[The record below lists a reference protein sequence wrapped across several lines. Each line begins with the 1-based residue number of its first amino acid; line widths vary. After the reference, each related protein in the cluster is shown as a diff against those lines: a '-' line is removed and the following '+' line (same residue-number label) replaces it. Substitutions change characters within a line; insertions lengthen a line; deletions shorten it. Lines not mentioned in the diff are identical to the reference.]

1 MYNVAVVNAKCQRC
15 GRDDRL
21 ERVTFTRTQMQ
32 AQCQCGHA
40 FSVEIARGQSLSVA
54 CDVIERNPLV
64 SIGARESDRSFY
76 AARIDGEDVFYVK
89 DIEREET

>member
-1 MYNVAVVNAKCQRC
+1 MDVSCTEC

-21 ERVTFTRTQMQ
+21 ERVIFTRTQMQ
-32 AQCQCGHA
+32 ARCRCGHA
-40 FSVEIARGQSLSVA
+40 FSVEIAPGESLSVA

-76 AARIDGEDVFYVK
+76 AARIGGEDVFYVK
-89 DIEREET
+89 DIEREGT